1 MLQCTQGTMLKIAK
15 LHRPEEHPLK
25 RGWNRLIFAKFKVR
39 RLHKK
44 FLGTNALMHPGNNL
58 KKGQAAILSISYI
71 TTCIVKTYTSVA
83 KIPRVPVENQIT
95 TLGVVKIAIKFSPCS
110 RREKPKYNRIITR
123 FLEDFTNGN
132 NPISVHRLFNLI
144 REVSDDRS
152 FRIYPLK
159 VSVYLCQAAELHS
172 SNIA

>member
-71 TTCIVKTYTSVA
+71 TTRIVKTYNKCGKNPQSARRKPNYHTRCGKNCHKILSV
-83 KIPRVPVENQIT
+83 
-95 TLGVVKIAIKFSPCS
+95 
-110 RREKPKYNRIITR
+110 
-123 FLEDFTNGN
+123 
-132 NPISVHRLFNLI
+132 
-144 REVSDDRS
+144 
-152 FRIYPLK
+152 
-159 VSVYLCQAAELHS
+159 
-172 SNIA
+172 